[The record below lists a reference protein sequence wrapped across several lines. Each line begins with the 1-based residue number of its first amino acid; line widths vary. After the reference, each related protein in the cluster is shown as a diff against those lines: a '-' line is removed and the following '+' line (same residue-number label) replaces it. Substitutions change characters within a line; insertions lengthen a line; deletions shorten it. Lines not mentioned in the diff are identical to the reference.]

1 MGVIMTLTA
10 KNPVDPLTSEFYLW
24 HLVQLGLLAPLEP
37 KAQFAKPTLIG
48 AELWKKAKGAPA
60 ITVAMIDT
68 GIDTGHPNLKAA
80 AKDFRQVD
88 FGPSLWGVTYS
99 PPATIAETE
108 KAAVEPQ
115 PGIVPPLALTE
126 ADKLLDAIIPKDGV
140 DAELRSQCR
149 SVLCSKAAAATQGP
163 SPASAPFANLTLQD
177 PSTLFGAHGTG
188 CAGLIA
194 GNSPEYDKDSTGSDT
209 ALPYLGVNPY
219 ARILPISTPYSH
231 EILPV
236 VMGLLYALRAGA
248 QVIYMPRGVPDI
260 LARTKAVEGSP
271 HRTRIDDPGDP
282 TRVAPADHAS
292 NAKLKAHQKLFENL
306 LAHLCASRLVVVAAG
321 NSGRGTQLSYPASLR
336 QSDKVRFENLLVIGA
351 RNFLGHVSSY
361 SDGRD
366 LPDMVWMPSD
376 DGFAYDAR
384 DQRFD
389 GGSYS
394 GDEIRDPAKATAYS
408 PYGLFS
414 LDPRGSYGHDSGQNE
429 DPAENAA
436 AGTGGLYTLFGGTS
450 GASALAAGL
459 ISLLVQAGTLAAN
472 AQHADVAK
480 ALSGHYRP
488 SPSA

>member
-10 KNPVDPLTSEFYLW
+10 KNPADPRTSEFYLW
-24 HLVQLGLLAPLEP
+24 HLVQLGLLAPPE
-37 KAQFAKPTLIG
+37 KEGEFAKATEIG
-48 AELWKKAKGAPA
+48 AELWKQAEGSPA
-60 ITVAMIDT
+60 VTVAMIDT

-80 AKDFRQVD
+80 TKGLRQVD

-99 PPATIAETE
+99 PPQTIAQTD
-108 KAAVEPQ
+108 KTAAGKE
-115 PGIVPPLALTE
+115 PGIVPPLALAE
-126 ADKLLDAIIPKDGV
+126 AEKLLDVIIPKDLT
-140 DAELRSQCR
+140 DAELRRQCR
-149 SVLCSKAAAATQGP
+149 SVLCSEAAAATQGP

-194 GNSPEYDKDSTGSDT
+194 GNSPEYDKDSIGSDT

-236 VMGLLYALRAGA
+236 VMGLLYALRSGA
-248 QVIYMPRGVPDI
+248 QIIYMPRGVPDMI
-260 LARTKAVEGSP
+260 ARAKAVEGSP
-271 HRTRIDDPGDP
+271 HRTRIDDPSDATSVP
-282 TRVAPADHAS
+282 PADHAS
-292 NAKLKAHQKLFENL
+292 NAKLVAHQKLFENL
-306 LAHLCASRLVVVAAG
+306 LAQLCASRLVVVAAG
-321 NSGRGTQLSYPASLR
+321 NSGRARQLSYPASLR

-351 RNFLGHVSSY
+351 RNSIGHVSSY

-366 LPDMVWMPSD
+366 LPEMIWMPSD

-408 PYGLFS
+408 PFGLFS

-429 DPAENAA
+429 DPAETATS
-436 AGTGGLYTLFGGTS
+436 GTGGLYTLFGGTS

-472 AQHADVAK
+472 AKHADVAK
-480 ALSGHYRP
+480 ALSGFYQP
-488 SPSA
+488 SPPA